1 MPEASLHFAS
11 PWWLLGLL
19 LILPVG
25 AWLRRSMVYGNI
37 ARINRYADAHLLP
50 HLTGSRELRPQER
63 WRRFIHWALLWTL
76 LMIAMAGPRWDYSEV
91 QMFTPGS
98 DLVVLLDIS
107 RSMDVADVRPSR
119 LTRAKQEIEDL
130 INQNRGVVRLGLI
143 AFASVAHV
151 VAPITD
157 DSQTIR
163 AILPAI
169 DSDLVRLQGSR
180 LGQALERAQSLFA
193 GQPEKSQHSLLLI
206 SDGDFADNRKALKK
220 QIQQLAEDGVHL
232 YILGVGT
239 SGGGPVP
246 GHVGRFLTD
255 SRNQLVE
262 SRLDEEEL
270 KRLAKLGNGIYLS
283 ADFRDQDTGQILEL
297 ATTGGSAHSSEEER
311 VRVWNER
318 FYWLVLAVMLLLLAT
333 FRKHLPAPRGE
344 AE

>member
-1 MPEASLHFAS
+1 MPDTGFHFAS

-50 HLTGSRELRPQER
+50 HLTGSRELEPRER
-63 WRRFIHWALLWTL
+63 WRRFGRWALLWSL
-76 LMIAMAGPRWDYSEV
+76 LVVAMAGPRWDYSEV
-91 QMFTPGS
+91 QLFTPGS

-119 LTRAKQEIEDL
+119 LNRAKQELEDL
-130 INQNRGVVRLGLI
+130 INQNQGMVRIGLI

-157 DSQTIR
+157 DGQTIR

-169 DSDLVRLQGSR
+169 DSNLVRLQGSR

-193 GQPEKSQHSLLLI
+193 GQPEKTQHSLLLI
-206 SDGDFADNRKALKK
+206 SDGDFADNRKALEK
-220 QIQQLAEDGVHL
+220 QIRQLAEGDVRLH
-232 YILGVGT
+232 ILGVGT
-239 SGGGPVP
+239 TDGGPVP

-255 SRNQLVE
+255 SRNRPVE
-262 SRLDEEEL
+262 SRLEVEEL
-270 KRLAKLGNGIYLS
+270 ERLAKLGNGAYLS
-283 ADFRDQDTGQILEL
+283 ADYVI
-297 ATTGGSAHSSEEER
+297 GGNALSSEEEQ
-311 VRVWNER
+311 VRVWKER
-318 FYWLVLAVMLLLLAT
+318 FYWLVLTVMLLLLTT
-333 FRKHLPAPRGE
+333 FRRHLPAPRGGTK
-344 AE
+344 